1 MYASAGRKSN
11 NKNYKQHNKM
21 NEISNK
27 YKDTL
32 ASFERLLIIMS
43 ELREKCPWDRKQ
55 TFASLKT
62 NTVEEVYE
70 LAEAIEEK
78 LNDDIRK
85 ELGDLLLHIVFYAQI
100 GSETNDFDMKS
111 VIDSLCDKL
120 IRRHPHIYGEV
131 KVTSAQDVK
140 DNWEQIKMTEGRKS
154 ALDGVPKT
162 LPALIKAYR
171 VQEKASGVGFDWDN
185 PQQVWDKVEEE
196 IAEMKEEIAK
206 GNREKTFAE
215 FGDVLFA
222 LINYARFIDVNP
234 ENALEQTNRK
244 FIRRFQYLEQT
255 VAADGKKLRDMTLA
269 EMDKIWEQAK
279 KEE

>member
-1 MYASAGRKSN
+1 
-11 NKNYKQHNKM
+11 M